1 MPPSILPP
9 PLPPVLRDVQAIVR
23 GHWRVLGEELYREI
37 ARTLEVGPGGEL
49 IVVGCGDGVTV
60 EWLAGRTGA
69 LATGVDADPE
79 RIARAERRSRTAAKR
94 LSVSFEAGSLEDL
107 PHEGNV
113 FDASLGEPLLAATP
127 DPERA
132 VAELVR
138 VTKPMGVVVL
148 LQLTW
153 SSGIADSTRALLVE
167 RLGLRPHHLV
177 EWKQMLRD
185 AGVVDVDVQDWSEGP
200 LGRSP
205 RLARPG
211 QRGRRRPAS
220 GWTPQLSLPQKVHI
234 VGRAWKRWGWR
245 AGVVDAARGAL
256 ARERELLLELSRERA
271 IGFQLIRGVKWP
283 HARTERR
290 PDRTR

>member
-1 MPPSILPP
+1 MPTLAP
-9 PLPPVLRDVQAIVR
+9 PLPPVLRDVQSIVQGR
-23 GHWRVLGEELYREI
+23 WRVLGEELYREI

-60 EWLAGRTGA
+60 EWLAGKTGA
-69 LATGVDADPE
+69 TATGVDADPG
-79 RIARAERRSRTAAKR
+79 RIGRIERRLRASGSK
-94 LSVSFEAGSLEDL
+94 LPVSFEAGTLEDL
-107 PHEGNV
+107 PHERDV
-113 FDASLGEPLLAATP
+113 FDAALGEPLLAAAP
-127 DPERA
+127 DPARA

-167 RLGLRPHHLV
+167 RLGVRPHHLV

-200 LGRSP
+200 LGRSLP
-205 RLARPG
+205 VARPSG
-211 QRGRRRPAS
+211 KRRRTAQERSAPR
-220 GWTPQLSLPQKVHI
+220 LSLPQKVHI
-234 VGRAWKRWGWR
+234 VGRAWRRWGWR

-256 ARERELLLELSRERA
+256 AQEHALLQELSRERA

-283 HARTERR
+283 HARRIR
-290 PDRTR
+290 ADRAR

>member
-1 MPPSILPP
+1 MPTILPP

-37 ARTLEVGPGGEL
+37 ARTLDVSPGGEL
-49 IVVGCGDGVTV
+49 LVVGCGDGVTV
-60 EWLAGRTGA
+60 EWLAGKTGA
-69 LATGVDADPE
+69 VATGVDAAPS
-79 RIARAERRSRTAAKR
+79 RIAAAERRIRVSGTRAP
-94 LSVSFEAGSLEDL
+94 VSFEASSLEDL
-107 PHEGNV
+107 PHETDV
-113 FDASLGEPLLAATP
+113 FDASLGEPLLAATSNP
-127 DPERA
+127 ARA

-153 SSGIADSTRALLVE
+153 SSRIADSTRARLVE

-205 RLARPG
+205 RSGRKAGRPSLRPG
-211 QRGRRRPAS
+211 GPR
-220 GWTPQLSLPQKVHI
+220 LSLPQKVHI
-234 VGRAWKRWGWR
+234 VGRAWRRWGWR
-245 AGVVDAARGAL
+245 AGVVDAARGEL

-283 HARTERR
+283 HARSGRVAGTGQ
-290 PDRTR
+290 

>member
-1 MPPSILPP
+1 MPTILPP
-9 PLPPVLRDVQAIVR
+9 PLPPVLRDVQSIVQGR
-23 GHWRVLGEELYREI
+23 WRVLGEELYREVV
-37 ARTLEVGPGGEL
+37 RTLELEPGGEL

-60 EWLAGRTGA
+60 EWLASKTGA
-69 LATGVDADPE
+69 VATGVDAE
-79 RIARAERRSRTAAKR
+79 GRRIARAERRLRAAGSKVA
-94 LSVSFEAGSLEDL
+94 VSFEASSLEDL
-107 PHEGNV
+107 PHEHNV
-113 FDASLGEPLLAATP
+113 FDASLGEPLLAATA
-127 DPERA
+127 DPARA

-153 SSGIADSTRALLVE
+153 SSGIAESTRALLVE

-200 LGRSP
+200 LGRSLPIARPRGKGRRSGQVRSAP
-205 RLARPG
+205 RL
-211 QRGRRRPAS
+211 S
-220 GWTPQLSLPQKVHI
+220 IPQKVHI
-234 VGRAWKRWGWR
+234 VGRAWRRWGWR

-256 ARERELLLELSRERA
+256 AQEHALLQELSRERA

-283 HARTERR
+283 HARIERGR
-290 PDRTR
+290 RR

>member
-1 MPPSILPP
+1 MPTILPP
-9 PLPPVLRDVQAIVR
+9 PLPPVLRDVQSIVQGR
-23 GHWRVLGEELYREI
+23 WRVLGEELYREI

-60 EWLAGRTGA
+60 EWLAGKTGA
-69 LATGVDADPE
+69 TATGVDTDAR
-79 RIARAERRSRTAAKR
+79 RIARAERRIRGGSH
-94 LSVSFEAGSLEDL
+94 LPVSFEAGSLEDL
-107 PHEGNV
+107 PHERGV
-113 FDASLGEPLLAATP
+113 FDASLGEPLLAATA
-127 DPERA
+127 DPARA

-153 SSGIADSTRALLVE
+153 SSGIGESTRALLVE

-200 LGRSP
+200 LGRSLP
-205 RLARPG
+205 ATRRGA
-211 QRGRRRPAS
+211 RGRRS
-220 GWTPQLSLPQKVHI
+220 GRQMSVPRLSLPQKVHI
-234 VGRAWKRWGWR
+234 VGRAWRRWGWR

-256 ARERELLLELSRERA
+256 AQEHAILQELSRERG

-283 HARTERR
+283 HAPADRGRR
-290 PDRTR
+290 GR